1 MAQEINGWVVVF
13 RRHGNEDESYKGK
26 KRKRAE
32 EPHVGQLSTL
42 FVSGSYSMKTKRSVK
57 YLLKN

>member
-1 MAQEINGWVVVF
+1 MAQEIDGWAVVF
-13 RRHGNEDESYKGK
+13 RRHGDEDESYKGK
-26 KRKRAE
+26 KGKSAE
-32 EPHVGQLSTL
+32 EPHIGQLLTV